1 MTQEVGG
8 WKEKTP
14 PAVRWPENAHLG
26 TIVVSELEDPE
37 RTKPPSGRSLR
48 EGAVLQGGGGPTEKS
63 LKGRRSDGGAPEGRR
78 V

>member
-26 TIVVSELEDPE
+26 TIAVSELEDPE
-37 RTKPPSGRSLR
+37 RKKPPQW
-48 EGAVLQGGGGPTEKS
+48 EEPQGGGGSTGRGRSYREVP
-63 LKGRRSDGGAPEGRR
+63 KGEALRRRSP
-78 V
+78 

>member
-26 TIVVSELEDPE
+26 TIAVSELEDPE
-37 RTKPPSGRSLR
+37 RKKPPVGGASGRGRFYR
-48 EGAVLQGGGGPTEKS
+48 EGAVLQ
-63 LKGRRSDGGAPEGRR
+63 RSP
-78 V
+78 